1 MASPF
6 AYEPVLS
13 GAAAHYLAMLPRSKQ
28 RQGIS
33 LMYQL
38 TENPSQL
45 GDYSVTEESGRV
57 LQNLMVGD
65 WHFTFWADHSGKEI
79 RIVEVVHL

>member
-6 AYEPVLS
+6 GYEPVLS

-38 TENPSQL
+38 AQNPSQA
-45 GDYSVTEESGRV
+45 GDYSVTDDSGRV

-65 WHFTFWADHSGKEI
+65 WHFTFWADHFSKEM
-79 RIVEVVHL
+79 RIVDVEYL